1 MHGDRL
7 LRKRRLRLLYG
18 PCGGHDAS
26 IADGPRVALRGGD
39 RARWSCCD
47 VFSECLG
54 PRRRRTLPFLFPDI
68 RFPVHNWKHGR
79 ELHRHGRSR
88 KHRFRRLHD
97 YRPRHHTAARHGARR
112 HGPRGNG
119 GVGGIRVLR
128 FIRFRSRGRTPRAD
142 LLARIRIHVRP
153 WRDHRDVF
161 RDRRPQQHRFRRV
174 QGPSRRHDTPI
185 AHDSRGHRRGGNRT
199 RRRRGS
205 VFRWSDR
212 HCRRTR
218 RSNLQPVVRIH
229 VPARPDTGRLQR
241 HRRPWE
247 CRDRHLRGNGP
258 RHHGPGRDD
267 PREHD
272 RRGDRSGRGPGHVRG
287 VRDGHRGRT
296 VVGILLPSIWF
307 DVPARCDLGDVF
319 GHGRS
324 GEPRIVVTVVDTTP
338 PIVTVP
344 PSISVEAT
352 GPTGAVVTFSSSAS
366 DIVDGFVTVS
376 CSPTSGS
383 IFPLGTKVV
392 TCTATDLAGN
402 TGAATFEVS
411 VVDTTP
417 PALSL
422 PTDITQEATG
432 PSGAVVS
439 FTVSAND
446 LVDGTVPVHCIPLS
460 GSTFSIGTTS
470 VSCSTTDAA
479 GNVASGSFDVIV
491 RDTTPPAL
499 TLPADMI
506 AEATGPS
513 GASVFFAPS
522 ATDLV
527 DGSVAVSCSPASEW
541 TFPLGTTVVLCTA
554 TDAHGNPAAGSF
566 DVTVQD
572 TTPPT
577 LVLPGTITAEATGP
591 SGAAVGFS
599 ASASD
604 LVSGP
609 VAAQCTPASSSM
621 FPLGTTTV
629 MCTATD
635 SHGNTASGSFDVIV
649 VDTTPPTMTSPPGIT
664 LEATGASG
672 ATGIFVVTADDL
684 VDGRLTPVCT
694 PASGSTFGFGATTV
708 VCRATDAHGNTGI
721 ASFTIHVV
729 DTTPPSLTVPADI
742 TAEATGPGGATV
754 PFSVGATDIV
764 DGPVTA
770 TCSPSS
776 EFMFPLGTTRVDCTA
791 TDFHAN
797 AVTAT
802 FTITIR
808 DTTPP
813 IVTVPFPFSVEATG
827 PTGAVVTFSSSA
839 SDIVDGSMA
848 VSCAPTSGSTFSL
861 GSTAVT
867 CTATDSAG
875 NTGASTFEV
884 SVVDTTPPA
893 LSLPADITR
902 EATGSFGAIVSFAA
916 SADDLVDGA
925 IPVHCTPLPGST
937 FAIGTTSVSCSAT
950 DVAGNTASGSFDVIV
965 QDTTPP
971 ALTIPADAIAEATG
985 PSGAV
990 VSFVPSATDI
1000 VDGPVPVSCS
1010 PASGSMLPLGTTVV
1024 LCTATDAHG
1033 NSATG
1038 SFEVAV
1044 RDTTPPTLV
1053 LPRTIT
1059 AEATGPSRATA
1070 AVSASASELLDRSGP

>member
-1 MHGDRL
+1 MFPLGTTTAH
-7 LRKRRLRLLYG
+7 
-18 PCGGHDAS
+18 CSVSDA
-26 IADGPRVALRGGD
+26 AG
-39 RARWSCCD
+39 
-47 VFSECLG
+47 
-54 PRRRRTLPFLFPDI
+54 
-68 RFPVHNWKHGR
+68 N
-79 ELHRHGRSR
+79 
-88 KHRFRRLHD
+88 
-97 YRPRHHTAARHGARR
+97 AA
-112 HGPRGNG
+112 
-119 GVGGIRVLR
+119 
-128 FIRFRSRGRTPRAD
+128 
-142 LLARIRIHVRP
+142 
-153 WRDHRDVF
+153 
-161 RDRRPQQHRFRRV
+161 
-174 QGPSRRHDTPI
+174 
-185 AHDSRGHRRGGNRT
+185 
-199 RRRRGS
+199 
-205 VFRWSDR
+205 
-212 HCRRTR
+212 
-218 RSNLQPVVRIH
+218 
-229 VPARPDTGRLQR
+229 
-241 HRRPWE
+241 
-247 CRDRHLRGNGP
+247 
-258 RHHGPGRDD
+258 PG
-267 PREHD
+267 E
-272 RRGDRSGRGPGHVRG
+272 
-287 VRDGHRGRT
+287 
-296 VVGILLPSIWF
+296 F
-307 DVPARCDLGDVF
+307 
-319 GHGRS
+319 
-324 GEPRIVVTVVDTTP
+324 VVTVVDTTP

-344 PSISVEAT
+344 SSISVEAT

-366 DIVDGFVTVS
+366 DIVDGSVAVS

-422 PTDITQEATG
+422 PADITREATG

-446 LVDGTVPVHCIPLS
+446 LVDGAVPVHCTPLS

-479 GNVASGSFDVIV
+479 TNVASGSFDVIV
-491 RDTTPPAL
+491 QDTTSPAL

-513 GASVFFAPS
+513 GASVSFAPS

-527 DGSVAVSCSPASEW
+527 DGSVAVSCSPASGW

-566 DVTVQD
+566 HVMVQD

-577 LVLPGTITAEATGP
+577 LVLPGMTTAEATGP
-591 SGAAVGFS
+591 SGASVGFS

-604 LVSGP
+604 LVDGS
-609 VAAQCTPASSSM
+609 VVAQCTPASSSM

-629 MCTATD
+629 VCTATD
-635 SHGNTASGSFDVIV
+635 SHGNTASESFTVIV

-839 SDIVDGSMA
+839 SDIVDGPMA

-875 NTGASTFEV
+875 NPGPSTCEV
-884 SVVDTTPPA
+884 SGVDTTPPG
-893 LSLPADITR
+893 LSLPAGITPGR
-902 EATGSFGAIVSFAA
+902 TGSFGAIVSFAA

-1053 LPRTIT
+1053 LPGTIT
-1059 AEATGPSRATA
+1059 AEATGPSGAT
-1070 AVSASASELLDRSGP
+1070 VGFSPSASDFVDGSVAAQCTPTSSSMFPLGTTTVMCTAIDSHGNLASRSFDVIVVDTTPPSLTVPADITAEATGPGGATVPFSAGATDIVDGPVTASCSSSSGSTFPLGTTRADS

>member
-39 RARWSCCD
+39 RARWSCCY

-54 PRRRRTLPFLFPDI
+54 PRRRRALAFLFPDVRI
-68 RFPVHNWKHGR
+68 PVHDRKHGR

-88 KHRFRRLHD
+88 KHRFRRVHD
-97 YRPRHHTAARHGARR
+97 YRPRHHSAARHGARR
-112 HGPRGNG
+112 HGPRGHG

-128 FIRFRSRGRTPRAD
+128 FIRFRSRGRTPHAD

-153 WRDHRDVF
+153 GNVATATFTVTVRD
-161 RDRRPQQHRFRRV
+161 
-174 QGPSRRHDTPI
+174 TT
-185 AHDSRGHRRGGNRT
+185 A
-199 RRRRGS
+199 
-205 VFRWSDR
+205 
-212 HCRRTR
+212 
-218 RSNLQPVVRIH
+218 PVVTI
-229 VPARPDTGRLQR
+229 PASMTV
-241 HRRPWE
+241 E
-247 CRDRHLRGNGP
+247 AT
-258 RHHGPGRDD
+258 GPGGALATFAASAMDIVDGPLSASCSRL
-267 PREHD
+267 
-272 RRGDRSGRGPGHVRG
+272 SGSTFPLGVTSVTCSAMDAHGNLG
-287 VRDGHRGRT
+287 SASFTITVRDTTPPALVLPGAFSVEATSSSGAAVTYSASASDIVDGVLVSTCAPASGSMFPLGTTT
-296 VVGILLPSIWF
+296 VHCSVSDAAGN
-307 DVPARCDLGDVF
+307 AAT
-319 GHGRS
+319 
-324 GEPRIVVTVVDTTP
+324 GEFVVTVVDTTP

-366 DIVDGFVTVS
+366 DVVDGSVAGS

-402 TGAATFEVS
+402 TGAATFEAS

-609 VAAQCTPASSSM
+609 VAAPCTPTSSSM

-629 MCTATD
+629 VCTATD
-635 SHGNTASGSFDVIV
+635 SHGNTASESFTVIV
-649 VDTTPPTMTSPPGIT
+649 VDTTPPTMIVPDDTTI
-664 LEATGASG
+664 EATGASG
-672 ATGIFVVTADDL
+672 ATATFTATAHDL
-684 VDGRLTPVCT
+684 VDGSLTPVCT
-694 PASGSTFGFGATTV
+694 PASGSIFGFGATTV
-708 VCRATDAHGNTGI
+708 SCQATDGHGNT
-721 ASFTIHVV
+721 ASAAFTIHVV
-729 DTTPPSLTVPADI
+729 DTTPPALTIPGAIV
-742 TAEATGPGGATV
+742 AEATGSGGAAIS
-754 PFSVGATDIV
+754 FSADATDTV
-764 DGPVTA
+764 DGPVAA

-776 EFMFPLGTTRVDCTA
+776 GSTFPLGTTLVVCTA
-791 TDFHAN
+791 TDSHGN
-797 AVTAT
+797 AGSSLFSIMV
-802 FTITIR
+802 R

-813 IVTVPFPFSVEATG
+813 HVTVPGNLVGEATGPSGTSVSFLASASDLVDGSITPTCAPSSGSTFAIGVTTVTCSATDAHGNLGSATFTVGVVDTTPPRVTVPSNMVIEATG
-827 PTGAVVTFSSSA
+827 PTGAIGVFVSTATDLVDGSLAVSCAPASGSTFGFGPTTVTCVATDSHSNTGSA
-839 SDIVDGSMA
+839 SFTIRVVDTTAPIVTAPTDIVVEAVSPAGAPVSFTATAMDIVDGSVA
-848 VSCAPTSGSTFSL
+848 VICAPASGSTF
-861 GSTAVT
+861 
-867 CTATDSAG
+867 
-875 NTGASTFEV
+875 
-884 SVVDTTPPA
+884 
-893 LSLPADITR
+893 
-902 EATGSFGAIVSFAA
+902 
-916 SADDLVDGA
+916 
-925 IPVHCTPLPGST
+925 
-937 FAIGTTSVSCSAT
+937 
-950 DVAGNTASGSFDVIV
+950 
-965 QDTTPP
+965 
-971 ALTIPADAIAEATG
+971 
-985 PSGAV
+985 
-990 VSFVPSATDI
+990 
-1000 VDGPVPVSCS
+1000 
-1010 PASGSMLPLGTTVV
+1010 PLGTTPVT
-1024 LCTATDAHG
+1024 CSAADSHG
-1033 NSATG
+1033 NVGTK
-1038 SFEVAV
+1038 SFHVTV
-1044 RDTTPPTLV
+1044 RDTTPPVTAL
-1053 LPRTIT
+1053 TIGSPKF
-1059 AEATGPSRATA
+1059 GPAPTYGR
-1070 AVSASASELLDRSGP
+1070 V

>member
-1 MHGDRL
+1 MTTV
-7 LRKRRLRLLYG
+7 
-18 PCGGHDAS
+18 C
-26 IADGPRVALRGGD
+26 
-39 RARWSCCD
+39 
-47 VFSECLG
+47 FSVS
-54 PRRRRTLPFLFPDI
+54 D
-68 RFPVHNWKHGR
+68 
-79 ELHRHGRSR
+79 
-88 KHRFRRLHD
+88 
-97 YRPRHHTAARHGARR
+97 TA
-112 HGPRGNG
+112 GNTATG
-119 GVGGIRVLR
+119 S
-128 FIRFRSRGRTPRAD
+128 FI
-142 LLARIRIHVRP
+142 
-153 WRDHRDVF
+153 
-161 RDRRPQQHRFRRV
+161 
-174 QGPSRRHDTPI
+174 
-185 AHDSRGHRRGGNRT
+185 
-199 RRRRGS
+199 
-205 VFRWSDR
+205 
-212 HCRRTR
+212 
-218 RSNLQPVVRIH
+218 
-229 VPARPDTGRLQR
+229 
-241 HRRPWE
+241 
-247 CRDRHLRGNGP
+247 
-258 RHHGPGRDD
+258 
-267 PREHD
+267 
-272 RRGDRSGRGPGHVRG
+272 
-287 VRDGHRGRT
+287 
-296 VVGILLPSIWF
+296 
-307 DVPARCDLGDVF
+307 
-319 GHGRS
+319 
-324 GEPRIVVTVVDTTP
+324 VTVVDTTP

-344 PSISVEAT
+344 SPFSVEAT

-366 DIVDGFVTVS
+366 DIVDGSVAVS
-376 CSPTSGS
+376 CTPTSGS
-383 IFPLGTKVV
+383 TFSLGTTAV

-422 PTDITQEATG
+422 PADITREATG
-432 PSGAVVS
+432 PFGAIVS

-479 GNVASGSFDVIV
+479 TNVESGSFDVIV
-491 RDTTPPAL
+491 QDTTPPAL

-513 GASVFFAPS
+513 GASVSFAPS

-527 DGSVAVSCSPASEW
+527 DGSVAVSCSPASGW
-541 TFPLGTTVVLCTA
+541 TFPLGTTAVLCWA
-554 TDAHGNPAAGSF
+554 TDAHGNTATGSF
-566 DVTVQD
+566 HVTVQD

-577 LVLPGTITAEATGP
+577 LVLPGMTTAEATGP
-591 SGAAVGFS
+591 SGASVGFS

-604 LVSGP
+604 LVDGP

-629 MCTATD
+629 VCTATD
-635 SHGNTASGSFDVIV
+635 SQGNTASESFTVIV
-649 VDTTPPTMTSPPGIT
+649 VDTTPPTLIVPDDTTI
-664 LEATGASG
+664 EATGASG

-839 SDIVDGSMA
+839 IDTVDGPLSA
-848 VSCAPTSGSTFSL
+848 SCSSPSGSTFPIGVTLVTCSATDAHGNL
-861 GSTAVT
+861 GS
-867 CTATDSAG
+867 
-875 NTGASTFEV
+875 ASFKITV
-884 SVVDTTPPA
+884 RDTTPPA
-893 LSLPADITR
+893 LA
-902 EATGSFGAIVSFAA
+902 
-916 SADDLVDGA
+916 
-925 IPVHCTPLPGST
+925 LPGA
-937 FAIGTTSVSCSAT
+937 FSV
-950 DVAGNTASGSFDVIV
+950 
-965 QDTTPP
+965 
-971 ALTIPADAIAEATG
+971 EATG

-990 VSFVPSATDI
+990 VTYSVSASDL
-1000 VDGPVPVSCS
+1000 VDGALVPTCA
-1010 PASGSMLPLGTTVV
+1010 PASGSIFPLGMTTVSCSV
-1024 LCTATDAHG
+1024 SDAAG
-1033 NSATG
+1033 NAATG
-1038 SFEVAV
+1038 AF
-1044 RDTTPPTLV
+1044 L
-1053 LPRTIT
+1053 
-1059 AEATGPSRATA
+1059 
-1070 AVSASASELLDRSGP
+1070 